1 MGSLVK
7 THKRA
12 VLYGAQDLRI
22 EDCITTAP
30 EDHQVQ
36 IRVRATGICGTDM
49 HYFQNGRNGIY
60 VVKEP
65 LILGHE
71 AAGEI
76 SAVGKNVTEFKIGDR
91 VLMEPQRPCEKCVV
105 CRRGRYNLCDQ
116 MKFSGSASCYPMVQG
131 SLQQLYNHAASFVYR
146 LPENVSF
153 VEGALVEPLA
163 VALHAVRRSSV
174 ETGQSVLILG
184 AGAGAIGLL
193 CAGAAKIA
201 GASTVNIVDID
212 EGKLNFALGKGTKD
226 GKGVADKVYRI
237 PLSPNEGE
245 SRTDFAARI
254 AEEILAQPGFGLV
267 DVVFECTGVD
277 TCMNIAIQCATKGG
291 KVVMVGLG
299 TPVQSLNI
307 GLAGVHEVD
316 LLGIWRYANTFPTA
330 IELLRTGQIDLKPM
344 ITHTFDLE
352 KAADALKFTLSRPDN
367 LVKCV
372 ITCK

>member
-7 THKRA
+7 THKGA

-22 EDCITTAP
+22 EDCITTTP

-105 CRRGRYNLCDQ
+105 CRRGRYNLCDR
-116 MKFSGSASCYPMVQG
+116 MKFSGSASCYPVVQG
-131 SLQQLYNHAASFVYR
+131 SLQQFYNHAASFVYR
-146 LPENVSF
+146 LPDNVSF

-163 VALHAVRRSSV
+163 VALHAVRRSGV

-184 AGAGAIGLL
+184 AGAVGLL

-201 GASTVNIVDID
+201 GASSVNIVDID
-212 EGKLNFALGKGTKD
+212 EGKLNFALG
-226 GKGVADKVYRI
+226 
-237 PLSPNEGE
+237 E

-254 AEEILAQPGFGLV
+254 ADETLAQPGFGLV
-267 DVVFECTGVD
+267 DVVFECTGAD

-352 KAADALKFTLSRPDN
+352 KAADSLKFTLSRPDN

>member
-1 MGSLVK
+1 MGSLAK
-7 THKRA
+7 THKGA
-12 VLYGAQDLRI
+12 VLYGPQDLRI
-22 EDCITTAP
+22 EDRPTTP
-30 EDHQVQ
+30 PGDHQVQ

-49 HYFQNGRNGIY
+49 HYFQNARDGIY

-76 SAVGKNVTEFKIGDR
+76 SAVGRNVTNFKIGDR
-91 VLMEPQRPCEKCVV
+91 VIVEPQRPCEKCIV
-105 CRRGRYNLCDQ
+105 CRRGRYNLCDD
-116 MKFSGSASCYPMVQG
+116 MKFSGSASCYPPVQG
-131 SLQQLYNHAASFVYR
+131 SLQQFYNHATSFVYP
-146 LPENVSF
+146 LPDNVSF
-153 VEGALVEPLA
+153 IEGAMVEPLA
-163 VALHAVRRSSV
+163 VALHAVRRSRV
-174 ETGQSVLILG
+174 ETGQSVLVLG
-184 AGAGAIGLL
+184 AGAVGLL
-193 CAGAAKIA
+193 CAAAAKIA

-212 EGKLNFALGKGTKD
+212 QGKLDFALGKGTKN

-245 SRTDFAARI
+245 SRTDFATRI
-254 AEEILAQPGFGLV
+254 ADETLAQPGFGLV

-277 TCMNIAIQCATKGG
+277 SCMNIAIQCTTKGG

-330 IELLRTGQIDLKPM
+330 IELLRTGQIDLKQM
-344 ITHTFDLE
+344 ITHTYELE
-352 KAADALKFTLSRPDN
+352 RVAEALKFTLSRPKD